1 MRFILAI
8 LFVSEALSRP
18 AEEIEKNSFFSA
30 SNKKSKLQSADEKY
44 EMISHEVL
52 ETNQNYELR
61 RYPAAKWVCT
71 KENDV
76 DPLADP
82 MRDWETK
89 YDNNP
94 MQAMTGKDWKD
105 STTSEMF
112 MRLFRYIVGV
122 NQDAIEIEMTRPV
135 PIKVTP
141 VKTSPKIDYEMCFWL
156 GTPYESQE
164 APQPIDKKVTIVEK
178 PPMVVYVRQF
188 NGYPHSYQNWEVEYK
203 NLKKDLLGD
212 SSDNDNINADLD
224 VWYHIGYD
232 SPWIPADQRRNEIW
246 IPYIESVETNTI
258 Y

>member
-1 MRFILAI
+1 
-8 LFVSEALSRP
+8 
-18 AEEIEKNSFFSA
+18 
-30 SNKKSKLQSADEKY
+30 LQSADEKY

-94 MQAMTGKDWKD
+94 MQAMAGKDWKD

-141 VKTSPKIDYEMCFWL
+141 MKTSPKIDYEMCFWL

-246 IPYIESVETNTI
+246 IPYAESVETNTI
-258 Y
+258 